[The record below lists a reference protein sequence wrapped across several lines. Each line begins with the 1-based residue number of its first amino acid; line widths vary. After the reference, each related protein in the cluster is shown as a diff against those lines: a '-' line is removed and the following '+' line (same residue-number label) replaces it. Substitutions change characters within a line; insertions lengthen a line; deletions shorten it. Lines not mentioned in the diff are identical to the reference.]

1 MISHC
6 PSEQDSCDLLV
17 DGVSMKFSYA
27 PNNIKA
33 STHAFHTLF
42 ESYENSWGTTVTL
55 RTPRTSAT
63 KETFL
68 NLLTPS
74 HFL

>member
-1 MISHC
+1 MILHC
-6 PSEQDSCDLLV
+6 LSEQDSCELLV

-27 PNNIKA
+27 PNNMKVG
-33 STHAFHTLF
+33 THAFHRLF
-42 ESYENSWGTTVTL
+42 ESYENSWGTTVISL
-55 RTPRTSAT
+55 TPRTSAA